1 MQTLTHTLAT
11 FAHMH
16 AATHNYAFLVK
27 QSKAVYVVWMENIT
41 VEDIETQRD
50 NINKVTVDDV
60 VKLNEKIKL
69 STIYMLKGDN
79 N

>member
-1 MQTLTHTLAT
+1 MGL
-11 FAHMH
+11 
-16 AATHNYAFLVK
+16 
-27 QSKAVYVVWMENIT
+27 
-41 VEDIETQRD
+41 
-50 NINKVTVDDV
+50 NKVTVDDV